1 MAGTGGFFLKGLGS
15 GLQSGFQMG
24 QQMQEMKWQKEQRK
38 KLEDKQKKIEES
50 ISGIRNLF
58 KQYGADNA
66 YSDDEI
72 MQLNTAL
79 LASIP
84 EVQEI
89 YKGAINNIQTMN
101 KAKFEEDLQWLDLFI
116 DWTGGLDPS
125 NVQGVFDTVKGR
137 VQTDKG
143 KQLFTAYD
151 TISKKRYEAQPTTE
165 VFATAEAVQKAYPDQ
180 GFKYDST
187 AKGYVP
193 TFQKPEAPK
202 TELDIMGET
211 GKKLDYAYATGNA
224 SHFNQMAKSLGVDT
238 TFETYKQ
245 KHVEGEAKRT
255 DIAYWTK
262 RFDDVT
268 NEDEWNTTMRDLEMT
283 DTTWKPKGTYKDKL
297 ISEVKEM
304 ADTIKRELLTPD
316 NKFINDKAKE
326 QYLGWQRLYEQKIRE
341 IMQKYPD
348 IDINRFAK
356 YLSIEEI
363 KPVGFWKGLITGG
376 GIAKGDYSVIDIK
389 GW

>member
-50 ISGIRNLF
+50 ISSIGNLF
-58 KQYGADNA
+58 KQYGADNT
-66 YSDDEI
+66 YSDVEI

-79 LASIP
+79 LASVP

-116 DWTGGLDPS
+116 DWTEGLDPS
-125 NVQGVFDTVKGR
+125 NVQGIFDTVKGR

-151 TISKKRYEAQPTTE
+151 TISKKRYEAIKAQPTTE
-165 VFATAEAVQKAYPDQ
+165 VFTTAEAVKAKYPNA
-180 GFKYDST
+180 GYEYSAT
-187 AKGYVP
+187 AGGYVP

-238 TFETYKQ
+238 TFETYKKKYEEPEEVIGKVTPITFKTLQ
-245 KHVEGEAKRT
+245 DIKESFNNVKTKAEYDEALASYNASKEAKASDWTPPPFENQLTELIKKVETAIWADFVNKNTGKLKDKGEREDYNEHLQYYLNLIEEAKR
-255 DIAYWTK
+255 A
-262 RFDDVT
+262 
-268 NEDEWNTTMRDLEMT
+268 
-283 DTTWKPKGTYKDKL
+283 G
-297 ISEVKEM
+297 
-304 ADTIKRELLTPD
+304 
-316 NKFINDKAKE
+316 
-326 QYLGWQRLYEQKIRE
+326 
-341 IMQKYPD
+341 
-348 IDINRFAK
+348 IDISQFQAFIPYKELYWGAGNP
-356 YLSIEEI
+356 LVMSES
-363 KPVGFWKGLITGG
+363 W
-376 GIAKGDYSVIDIK
+376 
-389 GW
+389 